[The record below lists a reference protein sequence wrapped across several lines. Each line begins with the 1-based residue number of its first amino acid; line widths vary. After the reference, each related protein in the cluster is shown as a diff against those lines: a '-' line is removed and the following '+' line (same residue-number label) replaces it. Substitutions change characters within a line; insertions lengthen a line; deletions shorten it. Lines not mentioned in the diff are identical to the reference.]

1 GSMTAPDSVCAPGS
15 GAFSST
21 HTDSV
26 RPALRARCARRM
38 AAASPA
44 GPAPTTSTSN
54 SMRSRSMASSD
65 NARGECNVGRGGCT
79 ARSTRG
85 SFRSTGTRR
94 CIPPAG
100 PDGGQD
106 MENIG
111 PRMRRAHSAL
121 LVVDVQQR
129 LAPAIEDGRSVVA
142 NCVWL
147 MRLAERLGVPT
158 VVTEHCPDKIGHSL
172 DAVLEAA
179 AGVQVVHKRRFSA
192 LADGCLGGTAV
203 AGREDV
209 IVCGTEAHVCVQQTA
224 LDLAHAGK

>member
-1 GSMTAPDSVCAPGS
+1 
-15 GAFSST
+15 
-21 HTDSV
+21 
-26 RPALRARCARRM
+26 
-38 AAASPA
+38 
-44 GPAPTTSTSN
+44 
-54 SMRSRSMASSD
+54 
-65 NARGECNVGRGGCT
+65 
-79 ARSTRG
+79 
-85 SFRSTGTRR
+85 
-94 CIPPAG
+94 
-100 PDGGQD
+100 

-179 AGVQVVHKRRFSA
+179 AGVQLVHKRRFSA

-224 LDLAHAGK
+224 LDLAHAGKRVFLVADAVGSRRAPDRELAVARMRTHGIDVVTREMVAFEWLESGDDPLFSEINREFLR